1 MTPKDTSRLCLKG
14 VQQRRRVNV
23 IVIRIPMQI
32 PLKYIIRSSTSR
44 RLTTVITMLGVAL
57 VVFVFSAVLMMA
69 NGVQKTLRST
79 GSDDNMIVV
88 RKAAMSEIMSIIDRE
103 AAGIIVNLPQVARFA
118 DGRPMS
124 SKEVVVIINLNKLG
138 AEGISNVTVR
148 GVEEPA
154 FQLRPQVRIVRG
166 RMFNW
171 GAREVIAGAGI
182 TNRFAG
188 AQIGE
193 KVKFG
198 GDVWT
203 VVGIFDSEGSG
214 FDSELWGD
222 LNQIADAFKRT
233 SLSTVTV
240 RLKDPNEFST
250 VVAAFEA
257 DNRLQYFAP
266 KREKQFFEE
275 QSEMMATFI
284 RILGIFITVI
294 FSAGAMI
301 GAMITMYGAVANRT
315 VEIGTLR
322 ALGFFRR
329 SILLAFLVESLFL
342 SLVGGL
348 VGLGIASL
356 LQFFTISTLNFGSFS
371 ELAFS
376 FALSPSII
384 ATSLGFS
391 LLMGLIGGFLPAV
404 GAARLNIIQALRAV

>member
-1 MTPKDTSRLCLKG
+1 
-14 VQQRRRVNV
+14 
-23 IVIRIPMQI
+23 MQI
-32 PLKYIIRSSTSR
+32 PLKYIVRSSISR
-44 RLTTVITMLGVAL
+44 RLTTIITMLGIAL

-69 NGVQKTLRST
+69 HGVQKTLRST
-79 GSDDNMIVV
+79 GSDENMIVV
-88 RKAAMSEIMSIIDRE
+88 RKAAMSEIMSILDRE
-103 AAGIIVNLPQVARFA
+103 AAGIVINLPQVARDA
-118 DGRPMS
+118 EGRPMS
-124 SKEVVVIINLNKLG
+124 SKEVVAIINLNKLG

-148 GVEEPA
+148 GVEEPV
-154 FQLRPQVRIVRG
+154 FELRPQVRIIQG

-203 VVGIFDSEGSG
+203 VVGIFDAEGSG

-222 LNQIADAFKRT
+222 LNQIADAFKRS
-233 SLSTVTV
+233 SLSTVTL
-240 RLKDPNEFST
+240 RLKDPEDFAS
-250 VVAAFEA
+250 VLAAFEA
-257 DNRLQYFAP
+257 DNRLQYFAA
-266 KREKQFFEE
+266 KREKQSFEE

-294 FSAGAMI
+294 FSTGAMI

-329 SILLAFLVESLFL
+329 SIMLAFLIESLFL
-342 SLVGGL
+342 SLAGGL
-348 VGLGIASL
+348 IGLGIASL
-356 LQFFTISTLNFGSFS
+356 LQFVTISTLNFGSFS

-384 ATSLGFS
+384 AISLGFS
-391 LLMGLIGGFLPAV
+391 LLMGFIGGFLPAV

>member
-1 MTPKDTSRLCLKG
+1 
-14 VQQRRRVNV
+14 
-23 IVIRIPMQI
+23 MQI
-32 PLKYIIRSSTSR
+32 PLKYIVRSSISR

-88 RKAAMSEIMSIIDRE
+88 RKAAMSEIMSILDRE
-103 AAGIIVNLPQVARFA
+103 AAGIIVNLPQVAGDA
-118 DGRPMS
+118 DGRPLS

-138 AEGISNVTVR
+138 TAGISNVTVR
-148 GVEEPA
+148 GVEEAA
-154 FQLRPQVRIVRG
+154 FQLRPQVRIVQG
-166 RMFNW
+166 RMFRW

-182 TNRFAG
+182 TNRFVG

-193 KVKFG
+193 QVKFG
-198 GDVWT
+198 GDLWT
-203 VVGIFDSEGSG
+203 VVGIFDAEGSG

-233 SLSTVTV
+233 SLSTVTL
-240 RLKDPNEFST
+240 RLKNPDEFAE
-250 VVAAFEA
+250 VIAAFEA

-266 KREKQFFEE
+266 KREKKFFEE

-294 FSAGAMI
+294 FSTGAMI

-322 ALGFFRR
+322 ALGFYRR
-329 SILLAFLVESLFL
+329 SILLAFLLESLFL
-342 SLVGGL
+342 SLGGGL

-356 LQFFTISTLNFGSFS
+356 LQFFTISTLNLGSFS

-376 FALSPSII
+376 FALSPSIVAI
-384 ATSLGFS
+384 SLGFS
-391 LLMGLIGGFLPAV
+391 LLMGFIGGFLPAV

>member
-1 MTPKDTSRLCLKG
+1 
-14 VQQRRRVNV
+14 
-23 IVIRIPMQI
+23 MQI
-32 PLKYIIRSSTSR
+32 PLKYILRSSVSR
-44 RLTTVITMLGVAL
+44 RLTTVITILGVAL

-79 GSDDNMIVV
+79 GSDDNLIVV
-88 RKAAMSEIMSIIDRE
+88 RKAALSEIMSIIDRE
-103 AAGIIVNLPQVARFA
+103 AAGIVVNLPQVARFP
-118 DGRPMS
+118 DGRPMT

-138 AEGISNVTVR
+138 SPGISNVTVR
-148 GVEEPA
+148 GVEDAA
-154 FQLRPQVRIVRG
+154 FQLRPQVRIVEG
-166 RMFNW
+166 RTFRW

-182 TNRFAG
+182 THRFAG

-198 GDVWT
+198 GDFWT

-222 LNQIADAFKRT
+222 LDQIADAFKRS
-233 SLSTVTV
+233 SLSTVTL
-240 RLKDPNEFST
+240 RLKNPDDLSD
-250 VVAAFEA
+250 VALAFET
-257 DNRLQYFAP
+257 DNRLQYFVP
-266 KREKQFFEE
+266 KREKRFFEE
-275 QSEMMATFI
+275 QSEMMAKFI

-294 FSAGAMI
+294 FSTGATI

-329 SILLAFLVESLFL
+329 SILLAFLIESLVL
-342 SLVGGL
+342 SLGGGL
-348 VGLGIASL
+348 LGLGIASL

-376 FALSPSII
+376 FAISPEIVAI
-384 ATSLGFS
+384 SLGFS
-391 LLMGLIGGFLPAV
+391 LLMGLAGGFLPAI
-404 GAARLNIIQALRAV
+404 GAA

>member
-1 MTPKDTSRLCLKG
+1 MR
-14 VQQRRRVNV
+14 
-23 IVIRIPMQI
+23 I
-32 PLKYIIRSSTSR
+32 PLKYIVRSSVSR
-44 RLTTVITMLGVAL
+44 RLTTIITMLGVAL

-79 GSDDNMIVV
+79 GSDENIIVV
-88 RKAAMSEIMSIIDRE
+88 RKAAMSEIMSILDRE
-103 AAGIIVNLPQVARFA
+103 AAAIMVNLPQVARLS

-138 AEGISNVTVR
+138 ADGISNVTVR

-154 FQLRPQVRIVRG
+154 FTLRPQVRIVRG

-171 GAREVIAGAGI
+171 GSREVIAGAGI

-203 VVGIFDSEGSG
+203 VVGIIDSEGSG

-222 LNQIADAFKRT
+222 LNQIADAFKRS
-233 SLSTVTV
+233 SLSTVTL
-240 RLKDPNEFST
+240 RLKNPDEFSD
-250 VVAAFEA
+250 VVSAFES
-257 DNRLQYFAP
+257 DNRLQYFTA
-266 KREKQFFEE
+266 KREKKFFEE

-294 FSAGAMI
+294 FSTGAMI

-329 SILLAFLVESLFL
+329 SILIAFLAEALVLSLAGGMIGLAF
-342 SLVGGL
+342 
-348 VGLGIASL
+348 ASV

-371 ELAFS
+371 ELAFA
-376 FALSPSII
+376 FTLSPRIV
-384 ATSLGFS
+384 ATALGFS
-391 LLMGLIGGFLPAV
+391 LSMGFIGGFLPALR
-404 GAARLNIIQALRAV
+404 AARLDIIASLRAL